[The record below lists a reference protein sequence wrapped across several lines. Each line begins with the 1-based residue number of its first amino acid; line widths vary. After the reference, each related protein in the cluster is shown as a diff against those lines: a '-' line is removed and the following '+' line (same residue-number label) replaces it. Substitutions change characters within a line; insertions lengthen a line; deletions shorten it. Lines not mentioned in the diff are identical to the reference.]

1 MSKSNTITIFEY
13 ERLNVGEKGF
23 NQYHFNAL
31 VKFNDLHGGKYFTIG
46 FNKITFKSYVGVLQ
60 VGSKV
65 IEILPK
71 ADDRSS
77 GEQSRSKWQA
87 ALLRM
92 LQMAG
97 YIKLNETESASQSI
111 TRRNLLD
118 IYLYAFIK
126 EVERLIHLGL
136 VKKYRQNIGNEKVL
150 KGRLLLSKH
159 IQHNMVHKERFYTE
173 HIVYDCN
180 NKYNSILKTAL
191 KIVKNCSSDISIKQ
205 TVSQQLIYFT
215 DIDSWRGSVSE
226 LDKLNFDRKT
236 EQYQDAI
243 SLAKLIIGNYCPD
256 FSAGNQ
262 HILAFL
268 FDMNKL
274 FENYIFK
281 CLKKYENSLPE
292 PNLSVRRQCKQK
304 FWGDKTIRPD
314 IIISYQTK
322 EKALNNFVVDTK
334 WKVIDEDT
342 PSDNDLKQ
350 MFVYNFQFK
359 AHKSLLFYPKTNQ
372 SNKGITH
379 YEISEFA
386 KDINHGCELY
396 FAELFDEEENL
407 NDKFAYDFIL
417 NNILYGLP

>member
-71 ADDRSS
+71 ADNKSY
-77 GEQSRSKWQA
+77 GEQFRSKWQP

-118 IYLYAFIK
+118 IYLYTFIK
-126 EVERLIHLGL
+126 EVERLTHLGL
-136 VKKYRQNIGNEKVL
+136 VKKYHHHVGNEKVL

-159 IQHNMVHKERFYTE
+159 IQHNLVHKERFYTE
-173 HIVYDCN
+173 HTIYDNN

-191 KIVKNCSSDISIKQ
+191 NIVENCYSDISIKQ
-205 TVSQQLIYFT
+205 TVSQQLLYFT

-262 HILAFL
+262 HILALL

-281 CLKKYENSLPE
+281 CLKKYESSLPDQ
-292 PNLSVRRQCKQK
+292 NLSVRRQSKQK

-342 PSDNDLKQ
+342 PSDTDLKQ

-359 AHKSLLFYPKTNQ
+359 AHKSFLFYPKTNQ
-372 SNKGITH
+372 SNKGIKH
-379 YEISEFA
+379 YETSEFA

>member
-1 MSKSNTITIFEY
+1 MSKSNTITVFEY

-71 ADDRSS
+71 ADDRFS
-77 GEQSRSKWQA
+77 GEQSRSKWQS

-97 YIKLNETESASQSI
+97 YIKLNETDSASQSI
-111 TRRNLLD
+111 TKRNLLD

-126 EVERLIHLGL
+126 EVERLTHLGL
-136 VKKYRQNIGNEKVL
+136 VKKYHQNIGNEKVL

-159 IQHNMVHKERFYTE
+159 IQHNLVHKERFYTE
-173 HIVYDCN
+173 HIVYDFN
-180 NKYNSILKTAL
+180 NKYNNILKTAL
-191 KIVKNCSSDISIKQ
+191 KIVENCSSDISIKQ

-292 PNLSVRRQCKQK
+292 LNLSVRRQSKQK

-359 AHKSLLFYPKTNQ
+359 AHKSFLFYPKTNQ

-396 FAELFDEEENL
+396 FAELFDEKENL